1 MPAAKQREYLLSG
14 NEEFPESSE
23 AAKVIWKAV
32 NDGKDQI
39 DYPTDS
45 VCEKLYN
52 QYMSMHKE
60 EFKKYFYNK
69 IFL

>member
-1 MPAAKQREYLLSG
+1 MMEKI
-14 NEEFPESSE
+14 
-23 AAKVIWKAV
+23 K
-32 NDGKDQI
+32 I

-60 EFKKYFYNK
+60 EFKK
-69 IFL
+69 FLQ